1 MNHYAQALAELQA
14 QPDHEL
20 KQIGDQWQ
28 TPKALAWGL
37 FHQFAPTLGPVV
49 LDMFADDCNALVPNY
64 YDAEDNALTQEL
76 ANDLR
81 RLGGAAYANPPYS
94 RPCADSEGN
103 PITGMEAILNYC
115 REQRAQGAKIILL
128 IKAATSETWWPED
141 ADYIQFISG
150 RIGFEVPSW
159 YVPRDPKKDKPSASG
174 FASAV
179 AIFDASWQG
188 ERRPEARLRR
198 DDLIITGQII
208 LDMIHRQAVAL
219 NEAASQAIAKT
230 ASAKPVQSVTV
241 TKTILTAPER
251 IWLQVGDQSH
261 YHSEQFPTDTSEV
274 SWCADSVM
282 ACEVPYVR
290 EDRAFAVSS
299 EAIART
305 VTSEPTLLQDPPAVT
320 KSAEW
325 EPPVAGDDTTNAA
338 TADEL
343 AMLELVSPITDS
355 TMLAEQ
361 GYSDAG
367 SIMGKQ
373 LECSDLGEE
382 QRATV
387 RSYVQGWLDEPYP
400 LSEIFY
406 RLDLAVANLLAG
418 KPIHQDFVA
427 EESRSPA
434 LPHWQ
439 RHPAVKGVIYQID
452 DADILTPAR
461 TAELA
466 AWIIDNLTAPGDLL
480 AQATAKAAELL
491 VQSAEPVQSEL
502 QLELLSEPEPDSH
515 QQDEAPNIKPLE
527 DWAFDYQNDE
537 LNLGGAEWSCFVAVL
552 TVLYGAKE
560 HYTAREVAIAIS
572 VSDEQLMDE
581 YTTLDEETKALLRK
595 TASTLKQVEG
605 YNFTEAFTMLDL
617 HRQEAVIA
625 LLNALQNEPTLSP
638 VTQKSVMINAI
649 TRVNEVMA

>member
-49 LDMFADDCNALVPNY
+49 LDMFADDCNALVPHY

-76 ANDLR
+76 AADLR
-81 RLGGAAYANPPYS
+81 RLGGAAFGNPPYS
-94 RPCADSEGN
+94 RPCTDSEGN

-115 REQRAQGAKIILL
+115 REQRAQGAKIMLL

-141 ADYIQFISG
+141 ADFIQFISG

-159 YVPRDPKKDKPSASG
+159 YVPHDPKKDKPSASG

-198 DDLIITGQII
+198 DDLITTGQII

-219 NEAASQAIAKT
+219 NEEASQAIAK
-230 ASAKPVQSVTV
+230 A
-241 TKTILTAPER
+241 
-251 IWLQVGDQSH
+251 
-261 YHSEQFPTDTSEV
+261 TS
-274 SWCADSVM
+274 
-282 ACEVPYVR
+282 
-290 EDRAFAVSS
+290 
-299 EAIART
+299 T
-305 VTSEPTLLQDPPAVT
+305 EPAMLLDEPAVT
-320 KSAEW
+320 KPTAW
-325 EPPVAGDDTTNAA
+325 EPPVTSDDTTNAA
-338 TADEL
+338 AADEL
-343 AMLELVSPITDS
+343 AMLELVLPITDS

-361 GYSDAG
+361 SYSDAG

-373 LECSDLGEE
+373 LECSDLSEE
-382 QRATV
+382 QLATV
-387 RSYVQGWLDEPYP
+387 RGYVQGWLDEPYP

-418 KPIHQDFVA
+418 KPIHQGFVA
-427 EESRSPA
+427 EDNRSPA

-491 VQSAEPVQSEL
+491 AQSAEPVQSEL

-595 TASTLKQVEG
+595 VVSTLKQVEG
-605 YNFTEAFTMLDL
+605 YNFTESFTMLYL

-625 LLNALQNEPTLSP
+625 LLNALHHEPTLSP
-638 VTQKSVMINAI
+638 VTQKSVMINDI

>member
-1 MNHYAQALAELQA
+1 MNHYAQALAKLQA

-49 LDMFADDCNALVPNY
+49 LDMFADDCNALVPHY

-76 ANDLR
+76 AADLR
-81 RLGGAAYANPPYS
+81 CLGGAAFGNPPYS
-94 RPCADSEGN
+94 RPCTDSEGN

-115 REQRAQGAKIILL
+115 REQRALGAKIMLL

-141 ADYIQFISG
+141 ADFIQFISG

-198 DDLIITGQII
+198 DDLITTGQII
-208 LDMIHRQAVAL
+208 LDMINRQAVAL
-219 NEAASQAIAKT
+219 NEEASQAIAKAT
-230 ASAKPVQSVTV
+230 STEPAMLLDEPAVAKP
-241 TKTILTAPER
+241 TA
-251 IWLQVGDQSH
+251 
-261 YHSEQFPTDTSEV
+261 
-274 SWCADSVM
+274 
-282 ACEVPYVR
+282 
-290 EDRAFAVSS
+290 
-299 EAIART
+299 
-305 VTSEPTLLQDPPAVT
+305 
-320 KSAEW
+320 W
-325 EPPVAGDDTTNAA
+325 EPPVASDDTTNAA
-338 TADEL
+338 AADEL
-343 AMLELVSPITDS
+343 AMLELVLPITDS

-373 LECSDLGEE
+373 LECSDLSEE
-382 QRATV
+382 QLATV
-387 RSYVQGWLDEPYP
+387 RGYVQGWLDEPYP

-418 KPIHQDFVA
+418 KPIHQGFVA
-427 EESRSPA
+427 EDSRSPA

-439 RHPAVKGVIYQID
+439 RHPAVKRVIYQID

-491 VQSAEPVQSEL
+491 AQSAAPVQSEL
-502 QLELLSEPEPDSH
+502 QLELLSEPEQDSH

-560 HYTAREVAIAIS
+560 HYTAREVAITIS

-595 TASTLKQVEG
+595 VVSTLKQVEG
-605 YNFTEAFTMLDL
+605 YNFTESFTMLDL

-625 LLNALQNEPTLSP
+625 LLNALHNEPTLSP

>member
-49 LDMFADDCNALVPNY
+49 LDMFADDCNALVPHY

-76 ANDLR
+76 AADLR
-81 RLGGAAYANPPYS
+81 CLGGAAFGNPPYS
-94 RPCADSEGN
+94 RPCTDSEGN

-115 REQRAQGAKIILL
+115 REQRAQGAKIMLL

-141 ADYIQFISG
+141 ADFIQFISG

-198 DDLIITGQII
+198 DDLITTGQII

-219 NEAASQAIAKT
+219 NEEASQAIAKAT
-230 ASAKPVQSVTV
+230 STEPAMLLDEPAVAKP
-241 TKTILTAPER
+241 TA
-251 IWLQVGDQSH
+251 
-261 YHSEQFPTDTSEV
+261 
-274 SWCADSVM
+274 
-282 ACEVPYVR
+282 
-290 EDRAFAVSS
+290 
-299 EAIART
+299 
-305 VTSEPTLLQDPPAVT
+305 
-320 KSAEW
+320 W
-325 EPPVAGDDTTNAA
+325 EPPVASDDTTNAA
-338 TADEL
+338 AADEL
-343 AMLELVSPITDS
+343 AMLELVLPITDS

-373 LECSDLGEE
+373 LECSDLSEE
-382 QRATV
+382 QLATV
-387 RSYVQGWLDEPYP
+387 RGYVQGWLDEPYP

-418 KPIHQDFVA
+418 KPIHQGFVA
-427 EESRSPA
+427 EDNRSPA

-491 VQSAEPVQSEL
+491 AQSAEPVQSEL

-595 TASTLKQVEG
+595 VVSTLKQVEG
-605 YNFTEAFTMLDL
+605 YNFTESFTMLDL

-625 LLNALQNEPTLSP
+625 LLNALHNEPPLSP

>member
-49 LDMFADDCNALVPNY
+49 LDMFADDCNALVPHY

-76 ANDLR
+76 AADLR
-81 RLGGAAYANPPYS
+81 RLGGAAFGNPPYS
-94 RPCADSEGN
+94 RPYTDSEGN

-115 REQRAQGAKIILL
+115 REQRAQGAKIMLL

-141 ADYIQFISG
+141 ADFIQFISG

-198 DDLIITGQII
+198 DDLITTGQII

-219 NEAASQAIAKT
+219 NEEASQAIAKAT
-230 ASAKPVQSVTV
+230 STEPAMLLDEPAVAKP
-241 TKTILTAPER
+241 TA
-251 IWLQVGDQSH
+251 
-261 YHSEQFPTDTSEV
+261 
-274 SWCADSVM
+274 
-282 ACEVPYVR
+282 
-290 EDRAFAVSS
+290 
-299 EAIART
+299 
-305 VTSEPTLLQDPPAVT
+305 
-320 KSAEW
+320 W
-325 EPPVAGDDTTNAA
+325 EPPVASDDTTNAA
-338 TADEL
+338 AADEL
-343 AMLELVSPITDS
+343 AMLELVLPITDS

-373 LECSDLGEE
+373 LECSDLSEE
-382 QRATV
+382 QLATV
-387 RSYVQGWLDEPYP
+387 RGYVQGWLDEPYP

-418 KPIHQDFVA
+418 KPIHQGFVA

-466 AWIIDNLTAPGDLL
+466 AWIIDNLKAPGDLL
-480 AQATAKAAELL
+480 ALATAKAAELL
-491 VQSAEPVQSEL
+491 AQSAEPVQSEL

-595 TASTLKQVEG
+595 VVSTLKQVEG
-605 YNFTEAFTMLDL
+605 YNFTEPFTMLDL

-625 LLNALQNEPTLSP
+625 LLNALHNEPTLSP

>member
-14 QPDHEL
+14 QHDHEL

-37 FHQFAPTLGPVV
+37 FHHFAPTLGPVV

-76 ANDLR
+76 AADLR

-94 RPCADSEGN
+94 RPCTDCEGN
-103 PITGMEAILNYC
+103 PITGMEAILNFC

-128 IKAATSETWWPED
+128 IKAATSEIWWPED
-141 ADYIQFISG
+141 ADFIQFISG

-159 YVPRDPKKDKPSASG
+159 YVPRDPKKDKLSASG

-198 DDLIITGQII
+198 DDLITTGQII

-219 NEAASQAIAKT
+219 NEESSQAIAKAVT
-230 ASAKPVQSVTV
+230 A
-241 TKTILTAPER
+241 
-251 IWLQVGDQSH
+251 
-261 YHSEQFPTDTSEV
+261 
-274 SWCADSVM
+274 
-282 ACEVPYVR
+282 
-290 EDRAFAVSS
+290 
-299 EAIART
+299 
-305 VTSEPTLLQDPPAVT
+305 EPTQLPHQPAVT

-325 EPPVAGDDTTNAA
+325 APPVASDDATNAA
-338 TADEL
+338 AADKL
-343 AMLELVSPITDS
+343 AMQELVSLITDS
-355 TMLAEQ
+355 TTLVEQ
-361 GYSDAG
+361 GYGDAS

-373 LECSDLGEE
+373 LECTDLGEE
-382 QRATV
+382 KQAMV
-387 RSYVQGWLDEPYP
+387 RGYVQGWLDEQYP

-406 RLDLAVANLLAG
+406 RLDLAAANLLAG
-418 KPIHQDFVA
+418 KTIHQGFVA
-427 EESRSPA
+427 EDSRSPA

-466 AWIIDNLTAPGDLL
+466 AWIIDNLTAPGDLME
-480 AQATAKAAELL
+480 QATAKAAELL
-491 VQSAEPVQSEL
+491 AQSAAPASAEPVQSEL

-572 VSDEQLMDE
+572 VSDKQLMDE

-595 TASTLKQVEG
+595 TVSTLKQVEG

-625 LLNALQNEPTLSP
+625 LLNALHNEPTLNP
-638 VTQKSVMINAI
+638 ITQKSVMINAI

>member
-1 MNHYAQALAELQA
+1 MNHYAQALAELQT

-49 LDMFADDCNALVPNY
+49 LDMFADDCNALVPHY

-76 ANDLR
+76 AADLR
-81 RLGGAAYANPPYS
+81 RLGGAAFGNPPYS

-115 REQRAQGAKIILL
+115 REQRALGAKIMLL

-141 ADYIQFISG
+141 ADFIQFISG

-198 DDLIITGQII
+198 DDLITTGQII

-219 NEAASQAIAKT
+219 NEEASQAIAKVT
-230 ASAKPVQSVTV
+230 STEPAMLLDELAVAKP
-241 TKTILTAPER
+241 TA
-251 IWLQVGDQSH
+251 
-261 YHSEQFPTDTSEV
+261 
-274 SWCADSVM
+274 
-282 ACEVPYVR
+282 
-290 EDRAFAVSS
+290 
-299 EAIART
+299 
-305 VTSEPTLLQDPPAVT
+305 
-320 KSAEW
+320 W
-325 EPPVAGDDTTNAA
+325 EPPVASDDTTNAA
-338 TADEL
+338 AADEL
-343 AMLELVSPITDS
+343 AMLELVLPITDS
-355 TMLAEQ
+355 TMLAEL

-367 SIMGKQ
+367 SIMDKQ
-373 LECSDLGEE
+373 LECADLGEE
-382 QRATV
+382 QLATV
-387 RSYVQGWLDEPYP
+387 RGYVQGWLDEPYP
-400 LSEIFY
+400 LSELFY

-418 KPIHQDFVA
+418 KPIHQGFVA

-491 VQSAEPVQSEL
+491 AQSAEPVQSEL

-595 TASTLKQVEG
+595 TVSTLKQVEG

-625 LLNALQNEPTLSP
+625 LLNALHNEPTLSP

>member
-49 LDMFADDCNALVPNY
+49 LDMFADDCNALVPHY

-76 ANDLR
+76 AADLR
-81 RLGGAAYANPPYS
+81 RLGGAAFGNPPYS
-94 RPCADSEGN
+94 RPYTDSEGN

-115 REQRAQGAKIILL
+115 REQRAQGAKIMLL

-141 ADYIQFISG
+141 ADFIQFISG

-179 AIFDASWQG
+179 AIFDANWQG

-198 DDLIITGQII
+198 DDLITTGQII

-219 NEAASQAIAKT
+219 NEEASQAIAKAT
-230 ASAKPVQSVTV
+230 SNEPAMLLDEPAVAKP
-241 TKTILTAPER
+241 TA
-251 IWLQVGDQSH
+251 
-261 YHSEQFPTDTSEV
+261 
-274 SWCADSVM
+274 
-282 ACEVPYVR
+282 
-290 EDRAFAVSS
+290 
-299 EAIART
+299 
-305 VTSEPTLLQDPPAVT
+305 
-320 KSAEW
+320 W
-325 EPPVAGDDTTNAA
+325 EPPVASDDTTNAA
-338 TADEL
+338 AADEL
-343 AMLELVSPITDS
+343 AMLELVLPITDS

-373 LECSDLGEE
+373 IECVDLGEE
-382 QRATV
+382 QQDTV
-387 RSYVQGWLDEPYP
+387 RGYVQRWLDELYP

-418 KPIHQDFVA
+418 KPIYQGFVA

-452 DADILTPAR
+452 DAEILTPAR

-491 VQSAEPVQSEL
+491 AQSAEPVQSEL

-552 TVLYGAKE
+552 TVLYGAQE

-595 TASTLKQVEG
+595 VVSTLKQVEG
-605 YNFTEAFTMLDL
+605 CNFTESFTMLDL

-625 LLNALQNEPTLSP
+625 LLNALHNEPTLSP

>member
-1 MNHYAQALAELQA
+1 MNHYAQALAELQI

-37 FHQFAPTLGPVV
+37 FHQFAPAIGPVV
-49 LDMFADDCNALVPNY
+49 LDMFADDCNALVPHY

-76 ANDLR
+76 ADDLR

-94 RPCADSEGN
+94 RPCTDSEGN

-115 REQRAQGAKIILL
+115 REQRAQGAKIMLL

-141 ADYIQFISG
+141 ADFIQFISG

-159 YVPRDPKKDKPSASG
+159 YVPRDQKKDKPSASG

-179 AIFDASWQG
+179 AIFDANWQG

-219 NEAASQAIAKT
+219 NEEASQAIAKAVT
-230 ASAKPVQSVTV
+230 AEPAQPQ
-241 TKTILTAPER
+241 
-251 IWLQVGDQSH
+251 DQ
-261 YHSEQFPTDTSEV
+261 
-274 SWCADSVM
+274 
-282 ACEVPYVR
+282 
-290 EDRAFAVSS
+290 
-299 EAIART
+299 
-305 VTSEPTLLQDPPAVT
+305 PAVT
-320 KSAEW
+320 KPAAW
-325 EPPVAGDDTTNAA
+325 EPPAASDDATNTA

-343 AMLELVSPITDS
+343 AIQELISPITDS
-355 TMLAEQ
+355 TMLGEQ
-361 GYSDAG
+361 GYSDAS

-373 LECSDLGEE
+373 LECADLGEE
-382 QRATV
+382 QQAIV
-387 RSYVQGWLDEPYP
+387 RGYVLGWLDESYP

-418 KPIHQDFVA
+418 KPIHLGFVT
-427 EESRSPA
+427 EDSRSPV

-439 RHPAVKGVIYQID
+439 RHPTVKGVIYQID

-491 VQSAEPVQSEL
+491 AQSAEPVQSEL
-502 QLELLSEPEPDSH
+502 QLELLSEPAPDSH

-572 VSDEQLMDE
+572 VSDEQLMNE

-595 TASTLKQVEG
+595 TVSTLKQVEG

-625 LLNALQNEPTLSP
+625 LLNALHNEPTLSP

-649 TRVNEVMA
+649 TRVNEVMS

>member
-1 MNHYAQALAELQA
+1 MNHYAQALAKLQA

-49 LDMFADDCNALVPNY
+49 LDMFADDCNALVPHY

-76 ANDLR
+76 AADLR
-81 RLGGAAYANPPYS
+81 CLGGAAFGNPPYS
-94 RPCADSEGN
+94 RPCTDSEGN

-115 REQRAQGAKIILL
+115 REQRALGAKIMLL

-141 ADYIQFISG
+141 ADFIQFISG

-198 DDLIITGQII
+198 DDLITTGQII
-208 LDMIHRQAVAL
+208 LDMINRQAVAL
-219 NEAASQAIAKT
+219 NEEASQAIAKAT
-230 ASAKPVQSVTV
+230 STEPAMLLDEPAVAKP
-241 TKTILTAPER
+241 TA
-251 IWLQVGDQSH
+251 
-261 YHSEQFPTDTSEV
+261 
-274 SWCADSVM
+274 
-282 ACEVPYVR
+282 
-290 EDRAFAVSS
+290 
-299 EAIART
+299 
-305 VTSEPTLLQDPPAVT
+305 
-320 KSAEW
+320 W
-325 EPPVAGDDTTNAA
+325 EPPVASDDTTNAA
-338 TADEL
+338 AADEL
-343 AMLELVSPITDS
+343 AMLERVSPITDS

-361 GYSDAG
+361 GYADAE

-373 LECSDLGEE
+373 LECSDLSED
-382 QRATV
+382 QLATV
-387 RSYVQGWLDEPYP
+387 RGYVQGWLDEPYP

-418 KPIHQDFVA
+418 KPIHQGFVA
-427 EESRSPA
+427 EESRSPT

-491 VQSAEPVQSEL
+491 AQSAEPVQSEL

-527 DWAFDYQNDE
+527 DWAFYYQNDE

-595 TASTLKQVEG
+595 AVSTLKQVEG

-625 LLNALQNEPTLSP
+625 LLNALHNEPTLSP

>member
-49 LDMFADDCNALVPNY
+49 LDMFADDCNALVPHY

-76 ANDLR
+76 AADLR
-81 RLGGAAYANPPYS
+81 RLGGAAFGNPPYS

-103 PITGMEAILNYC
+103 PITGMEAILNNC
-115 REQRAQGAKIILL
+115 REQRAQGAKIMLL

-141 ADYIQFISG
+141 ADFIQFISG

-198 DDLIITGQII
+198 DDLITTGQII

-219 NEAASQAIAKT
+219 NEEASKAIAKAT
-230 ASAKPVQSVTV
+230 STEPAMLLDEPAVAKP
-241 TKTILTAPER
+241 TA
-251 IWLQVGDQSH
+251 W
-261 YHSEQFPTDTSEV
+261 EQ
-274 SWCADSVM
+274 
-282 ACEVPYVR
+282 
-290 EDRAFAVSS
+290 
-299 EAIART
+299 
-305 VTSEPTLLQDPPAVT
+305 
-320 KSAEW
+320 
-325 EPPVAGDDTTNAA
+325 PVASDDTTNAA
-338 TADEL
+338 AADEL
-343 AMLELVSPITDS
+343 AMLELVLPITDS

-373 LECSDLGEE
+373 LECRDLSEE
-382 QRATV
+382 QLATV
-387 RSYVQGWLDEPYP
+387 RGYVQGWLDEPYP

-418 KPIHQDFVA
+418 KPIHQGFVA
-427 EESRSPA
+427 EDSRSPA
-434 LPHWQ
+434 LPYWQ

-491 VQSAEPVQSEL
+491 AQSAEPVQSEL
-502 QLELLSEPEPDSH
+502 QLELLSEPELDSH

-552 TVLYGAKE
+552 TVLYGSKE

-581 YTTLDEETKALLRK
+581 YTTLDEKTKVLLRK
-595 TASTLKQVEG
+595 VVSNLKQVEG
-605 YNFTEAFTMLDL
+605 CNFTESFTMLDL

-625 LLNALQNEPTLSP
+625 LLNALHNEPTLSP

>member
-1 MNHYAQALAELQA
+1 MNHYAKALAELQL

-37 FHQFAPTLGPVV
+37 FHHFAPTLGPVV
-49 LDMFADDCNALVPNY
+49 LDMFADDCNHLVPNY
-64 YDAEDNALTQEL
+64 YDAADNALTQEL
-76 ANDLR
+76 ASDLR
-81 RLGGAAYANPPYS
+81 RLGGAAYGNPPYS
-94 RPCADSEGN
+94 RPCVDGEGN
-103 PITGMEAILNYC
+103 HITGMEPILSFC
-115 REQRAQGAKIILL
+115 REQRAQGAKIMLL

-141 ADYIQFISG
+141 ADFIQFISG

-159 YVPRDPKKDKPSASG
+159 YVPRDPKKDKPSSSG

-179 AIFDASWQG
+179 VIFDASWQG

-198 DDLIITGQII
+198 DDLITTGQII
-208 LDMIHRQAVAL
+208 IDMIHRQAVAL
-219 NEAASQAIAKT
+219 NEEASQAIAKVIN
-230 ASAKPVQSVTV
+230 AEPAMLQDQPAVAKPADWDLASDS
-241 TKTILTAPER
+241 
-251 IWLQVGDQSH
+251 GDQ
-261 YHSEQFPTDTSEV
+261 TVVAEV
-274 SWCADSVM
+274 SLTPM
-282 ACEVPYVR
+282 G
-290 EDRAFAVSS
+290 FAVSS
-299 EAIART
+299 PIDQAQIERGLT
-305 VTSEPTLLQDPPAVT
+305 VGSHHPDYAEPGLYLVRYIDEV
-320 KSAEW
+320 AE
-325 EPPVAGDDTTNAA
+325 
-338 TADEL
+338 L
-343 AMLELVSPITDS
+343 
-355 TMLAEQ
+355 
-361 GYSDAG
+361 SDADQNTLRSYLKG
-367 SIMGKQ
+367 WFDEGESPSEICYRLTLAAANLKAGKQ
-373 LECSDLGEE
+373 VHDGF
-382 QRATV
+382 V
-387 RSYVQGWLDEPYP
+387 LDGRTPT
-400 LSEIFY
+400 
-406 RLDLAVANLLAG
+406 
-418 KPIHQDFVA
+418 
-427 EESRSPA
+427 

-452 DADILTPAR
+452 DADILTPAK

-480 AQATAKAAELL
+480 ALAATKAAELL
-491 VQSAEPVQSEL
+491 AQSAGTISTGAYHTEL
-502 QLELLSEPEPDSH
+502 QLELLDSQQPTEEPST
-515 QQDEAPNIKPLE
+515 KPLE

-595 TASTLKQVEG
+595 AVSTLKQVEG

-625 LLNALQNEPTLSP
+625 LLNALHNEPTLSP

>member
-1 MNHYAQALAELQA
+1 MNHYAQALTELQT

-49 LDMFADDCNALVPNY
+49 LDMFADDCNHLVPHY

-76 ANDLR
+76 AADLR

-94 RPCADSEGN
+94 RPCTDSEGN

-115 REQRAQGAKIILL
+115 REQRALGAKIMLL

-141 ADYIQFISG
+141 ADFIQFISG

-159 YVPRDPKKDKPSASG
+159 YVPRDPKKDKPSSSG

-179 AIFDASWQG
+179 VIFDAGWQG

-198 DDLIITGQII
+198 DDLITIGTII
-208 LDMIHRQAVAL
+208 LDMIHRQAVELTLATDHVIRSAAPKL
-219 NEAASQAIAKT
+219 APVVTQEQPAETEPAAGEPPAADDNEAST
-230 ASAKPVQSVTV
+230 ASAAE
-241 TKTILTAPER
+241 L
-251 IWLQVGDQSH
+251 G
-261 YHSEQFPTDTSEV
+261 Y
-274 SWCADSVM
+274 ADAS
-282 ACEVPYVR
+282 
-290 EDRAFAVSS
+290 
-299 EAIART
+299 
-305 VTSEPTLLQDPPAVT
+305 
-320 KSAEW
+320 
-325 EPPVAGDDTTNAA
+325 
-338 TADEL
+338 
-343 AMLELVSPITDS
+343 
-355 TMLAEQ
+355 
-361 GYSDAG
+361 
-367 SIMGKQ
+367 SIMAKQ
-373 LECSDLGEE
+373 IECVDLGEE
-382 QRATV
+382 QQDTV
-387 RSYVQGWLDEPYP
+387 RGYVQGWLDEPYP

-418 KPIHQDFVA
+418 KPIHQGFVA

-480 AQATAKAAELL
+480 ELATAKAAELL
-491 VQSAEPVQSEL
+491 AQSAEATSPEPNHAER
-502 QLELLSEPEPDSH
+502 QLELLDAHHPTE
-515 QQDEAPNIKPLE
+515 EASTKLLE
-527 DWAFDYQNDE
+527 EWAFDYQNNE

-595 TASTLKQVEG
+595 AVSNLKQVEG

-625 LLNALQNEPTLSP
+625 LLNALHNEPTLSP
-638 VTQKSVMINAI
+638 VTQKSVMVNAI
-649 TRVNEVMA
+649 IRVNEVAA

>member
-76 ANDLR
+76 AADLR

-115 REQRAQGAKIILL
+115 REQRAQGAKIMLL

-141 ADYIQFISG
+141 ADFIQFISG

-198 DDLIITGQII
+198 DDLITTGTII

-219 NEAASQAIAKT
+219 NEEASQAIAKAVT
-230 ASAKPVQSVTV
+230 AEPAMLLDEPAVAKP
-241 TKTILTAPER
+241 A
-251 IWLQVGDQSH
+251 
-261 YHSEQFPTDTSEV
+261 
-274 SWCADSVM
+274 A
-282 ACEVPYVR
+282 
-290 EDRAFAVSS
+290 
-299 EAIART
+299 
-305 VTSEPTLLQDPPAVT
+305 
-320 KSAEW
+320 W
-325 EPPVAGDDTTNAA
+325 EPPVAGDDATNTAA
-338 TADEL
+338 ADDLATQEL
-343 AMLELVSPITDS
+343 ISPITD
-355 TMLAEQ
+355 TTILGEQ
-361 GYSDAG
+361 GYADAS

-373 LECSDLGEE
+373 LECTELGEE
-382 QRATV
+382 QQAMV
-387 RSYVQGWLDEPYP
+387 RGYVQGWLDEQYP
-400 LSEIFY
+400 RSEIFY

-418 KPIHQDFVA
+418 KPIHQGFVA

-452 DADILTPAR
+452 DADILTPAK

-480 AQATAKAAELL
+480 AQASAKAAELL
-491 VQSAEPVQSEL
+491 AQRAEPVQSQL
-502 QLELLSEPEPDSH
+502 QLEQPEDT
-515 QQDEAPNIKPLE
+515 QQ
-527 DWAFDYQNDE
+527 Q
-537 LNLGGAEWSCFVAVL
+537 GAA
-552 TVLYGAKE
+552 A
-560 HYTAREVAIAIS
+560 
-572 VSDEQLMDE
+572 
-581 YTTLDEETKALLRK
+581 
-595 TASTLKQVEG
+595 
-605 YNFTEAFTMLDL
+605 
-617 HRQEAVIA
+617 
-625 LLNALQNEPTLSP
+625 
-638 VTQKSVMINAI
+638 
-649 TRVNEVMA
+649 

>member
-49 LDMFADDCNALVPNY
+49 LDMFADDCNHLVPHY

-76 ANDLR
+76 AADLR

-94 RPCADSEGN
+94 RPCTDSEGN

-115 REQRAQGAKIILL
+115 REQRALGAKIMLL

-141 ADYIQFISG
+141 ADFIQFISG

-159 YVPRDPKKDKPSASG
+159 YVPRDPKKDKPSSSG

-179 AIFDASWQG
+179 VIFDAGWQG

-198 DDLIITGQII
+198 DDLITTGTII
-208 LDMIHRQAVAL
+208 LDMIHRQAVELTLAADHVIRNATPKL
-219 NEAASQAIAKT
+219 TPVVTQEQPAETEPAAGEPPAADDNEASAAAAAELGYADAS
-230 ASAKPVQSVTV
+230 
-241 TKTILTAPER
+241 
-251 IWLQVGDQSH
+251 
-261 YHSEQFPTDTSEV
+261 
-274 SWCADSVM
+274 
-282 ACEVPYVR
+282 
-290 EDRAFAVSS
+290 
-299 EAIART
+299 
-305 VTSEPTLLQDPPAVT
+305 
-320 KSAEW
+320 
-325 EPPVAGDDTTNAA
+325 
-338 TADEL
+338 
-343 AMLELVSPITDS
+343 
-355 TMLAEQ
+355 
-361 GYSDAG
+361 
-367 SIMGKQ
+367 SIMAKQ
-373 LECSDLGEE
+373 IECVDLGEE
-382 QRATV
+382 QQDTV
-387 RSYVQGWLDEPYP
+387 RGYVQGWLDEPYP

-418 KPIHQDFVA
+418 KPIHQGFVA

-480 AQATAKAAELL
+480 ELATAKAAELL
-491 VQSAEPVQSEL
+491 AQSAEATSPEPNHAER
-502 QLELLSEPEPDSH
+502 QLELLDAHHPTEEPST
-515 QQDEAPNIKPLE
+515 KPLE
-527 DWAFDYQNDE
+527 DWAFDYQNNE
-537 LNLGGAEWSCFVAVL
+537 LNLGGAVWHRFVTVL
-552 TVLYGAKE
+552 TVLYGE
-560 HYTAREVAIAIS
+560 RERYSAREVAIAIS
-572 VSDEQLMDE
+572 LSDAQLRDQFTTMPDDERERLERILNSMDTMEWNYKGAQRPLNDPQRQAAAVAIFTALNETANTPKHELLEQAIAAIDNLK
-581 YTTLDEETKALLRK
+581 EE
-595 TASTLKQVEG
+595 V
-605 YNFTEAFTMLDL
+605 
-617 HRQEAVIA
+617 V
-625 LLNALQNEPTLSP
+625 
-638 VTQKSVMINAI
+638 
-649 TRVNEVMA
+649 

>member
-14 QPDHEL
+14 HPDHEL

-49 LDMFADDCNALVPNY
+49 LDMFADDCNALVPHY

-76 ANDLR
+76 AADLR
-81 RLGGAAYANPPYS
+81 RLGGAAFGNPPYS

-115 REQRAQGAKIILL
+115 REQRAQGAKIMLL

-141 ADYIQFISG
+141 ADFIQFISG

-198 DDLIITGQII
+198 DDLITTGQII
-208 LDMIHRQAVAL
+208 LDMIHRQAVVL
-219 NEAASQAIAKT
+219 NEEASQAIAKAT
-230 ASAKPVQSVTV
+230 STEPAMLLDERAVAKP
-241 TKTILTAPER
+241 TA
-251 IWLQVGDQSH
+251 
-261 YHSEQFPTDTSEV
+261 
-274 SWCADSVM
+274 
-282 ACEVPYVR
+282 
-290 EDRAFAVSS
+290 
-299 EAIART
+299 
-305 VTSEPTLLQDPPAVT
+305 
-320 KSAEW
+320 W
-325 EPPVAGDDTTNAA
+325 EPPVACDDTTNAA
-338 TADEL
+338 AADEL
-343 AMLELVSPITDS
+343 AMLELVLPITDS

-361 GYSDAG
+361 GYADAE

-373 LECSDLGEE
+373 LECADLGEE
-382 QRATV
+382 QQAIV
-387 RSYVQGWLDEPYP
+387 RGYVQGWLDELYP

-406 RLDLAVANLLAG
+406 RLELAVANLLAG
-418 KPIHQDFVA
+418 KPIHQGFVA

-491 VQSAEPVQSEL
+491 AQSAEPVQSEL

-515 QQDEAPNIKPLE
+515 QQDEAPNIKQLE

-595 TASTLKQVEG
+595 AVSTLKQVEG

-625 LLNALQNEPTLSP
+625 LLNALHNEPTLSP

>member
-28 TPKALAWGL
+28 TPKALALGL
-37 FHQFAPTLGPVV
+37 FHKFAPTLGPVV
-49 LDMFADDCNALVPNY
+49 LDMFADDCNHLLPHY

-76 ANDLR
+76 AADLR

-94 RPCADSEGN
+94 RPCVDGDGN
-103 PITGMEAILNYC
+103 PITGMEPILNFC
-115 REQRAQGAKIILL
+115 REQRAQGAKIMLL

-141 ADYIQFISG
+141 ADFIQFISG

-159 YVPRDPKKDKPSASG
+159 YVPRDPKKDKPSSSG

-179 AIFDASWQG
+179 VIFDASWQG

-198 DDLIITGQII
+198 DDLITTGQII

-219 NEAASQAIAKT
+219 NEEASQAIAKAT
-230 ASAKPVQSVTV
+230 STEPAMLLDEPAVAKP
-241 TKTILTAPER
+241 TA
-251 IWLQVGDQSH
+251 
-261 YHSEQFPTDTSEV
+261 
-274 SWCADSVM
+274 
-282 ACEVPYVR
+282 
-290 EDRAFAVSS
+290 
-299 EAIART
+299 
-305 VTSEPTLLQDPPAVT
+305 
-320 KSAEW
+320 W
-325 EPPVAGDDTTNAA
+325 EPPVASDDTTNAA
-338 TADEL
+338 AADEL
-343 AMLELVSPITDS
+343 AMLELVLPITDS

-373 LECSDLGEE
+373 LECSDLSEE
-382 QRATV
+382 QLATV
-387 RSYVQGWLDEPYP
+387 RGYVQGWLDEPYP

-418 KPIHQDFVA
+418 KPIHQGFVA
-427 EESRSPA
+427 EDSRSPA

-480 AQATAKAAELL
+480 EQATAKAAELL
-491 VQSAEPVQSEL
+491 AQSAEPVQSEL

-595 TASTLKQVEG
+595 TVSTLKQVEG

-625 LLNALQNEPTLSP
+625 FMNALHNEPTLSP

-649 TRVNEVMA
+649 TRVNEVAA

>member
-49 LDMFADDCNALVPNY
+49 LDMFADDCNALVPHY

-76 ANDLR
+76 AADLR
-81 RLGGAAYANPPYS
+81 RLGGAAFGNPPYS

-115 REQRAQGAKIILL
+115 REQRAQGAKIMLL

-141 ADYIQFISG
+141 ADFIQFISG

-198 DDLIITGQII
+198 DDLITTGQII

-219 NEAASQAIAKT
+219 NEEASQAIAK
-230 ASAKPVQSVTV
+230 A
-241 TKTILTAPER
+241 
-251 IWLQVGDQSH
+251 
-261 YHSEQFPTDTSEV
+261 TS
-274 SWCADSVM
+274 
-282 ACEVPYVR
+282 
-290 EDRAFAVSS
+290 
-299 EAIART
+299 T
-305 VTSEPTLLQDPPAVT
+305 EPAMLLDEPAVT
-320 KSAEW
+320 KPTAW
-325 EPPVAGDDTTNAA
+325 EPPVASDDTTNAA
-338 TADEL
+338 AADEL
-343 AMLELVSPITDS
+343 AMLELVLPITDS

-361 GYSDAG
+361 GYSDAC

-373 LECSDLGEE
+373 LECSDLSEE
-382 QRATV
+382 QLATV
-387 RSYVQGWLDEPYP
+387 RGYVQGWLDEPYP

-418 KPIHQDFVA
+418 KPIHQGFVA

-491 VQSAEPVQSEL
+491 AQSVEPVQSEL

-552 TVLYGAKE
+552 TVLYGTKE

-572 VSDEQLMDE
+572 VTDEQLMDE
-581 YTTLDEETKALLRK
+581 YTTLNEETKALLRK
-595 TASTLKQVEG
+595 VVSTLKQVEG

-625 LLNALQNEPTLSP
+625 LLNALHNEPTLSP

>member
-49 LDMFADDCNALVPNY
+49 LDMFADDCNALVPHY

-76 ANDLR
+76 AADLR
-81 RLGGAAYANPPYS
+81 RLGGAAFGNPPYS

-115 REQRAQGAKIILL
+115 REQRALGAKIMLL

-141 ADYIQFISG
+141 ADFIQFISG

-198 DDLIITGQII
+198 DDLITTGQII

-219 NEAASQAIAKT
+219 NEEASQAIAKAT
-230 ASAKPVQSVTV
+230 STEPAMLLDEPAVAKP
-241 TKTILTAPER
+241 TA
-251 IWLQVGDQSH
+251 
-261 YHSEQFPTDTSEV
+261 
-274 SWCADSVM
+274 
-282 ACEVPYVR
+282 
-290 EDRAFAVSS
+290 
-299 EAIART
+299 
-305 VTSEPTLLQDPPAVT
+305 
-320 KSAEW
+320 W
-325 EPPVAGDDTTNAA
+325 EPPVASDDTTNAA
-338 TADEL
+338 AADEL
-343 AMLELVSPITDS
+343 AMLELVLPITDS

-373 LECSDLGEE
+373 LECSDLSEE
-382 QRATV
+382 QLATV
-387 RSYVQGWLDEPYP
+387 RGYVQGWLDEPYP

-418 KPIHQDFVA
+418 KPIHQGFVA

-466 AWIIDNLTAPGDLL
+466 AWIIDNLRAPGDLL

-491 VQSAEPVQSEL
+491 AQSAEPVQSEL

-595 TASTLKQVEG
+595 VVSTLKQVEG
-605 YNFTEAFTMLDL
+605 YNFTESFTMLDL

-625 LLNALQNEPTLSP
+625 LLNALHNEPTLSP